1 MNGRPNAALNA
12 ASERSSF
19 PHITTYEDAEL
30 FELAAPLD
38 DQGTMLS
45 LLWIPGR

>member
-1 MNGRPNAALNA
+1 MPTNPIEYRRDVRG
-12 ASERSSF
+12 F
-19 PHITTYEDAEL
+19 PHITTADDAEL